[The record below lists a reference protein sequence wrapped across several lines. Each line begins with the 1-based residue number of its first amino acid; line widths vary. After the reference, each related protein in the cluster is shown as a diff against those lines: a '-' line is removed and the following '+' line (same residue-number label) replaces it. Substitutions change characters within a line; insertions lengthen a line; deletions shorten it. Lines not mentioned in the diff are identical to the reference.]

1 MPRNTRIP
9 EMRRANSSSVLR
21 AAVISAAVAAFSV
34 LAGCGGGGSDSTT
47 AAAGTGSGNAAS
59 GSANFRSFGEEAS
72 ASEQAAAAG
81 TVEEFL
87 RARADGDAAREC
99 SLMSASAKS
108 TLAQFGGGL
117 EERSQPC
124 PKSVKAIT
132 SQIRPNAV
140 EQPGPIQ
147 VIGMR
152 VDGERGFVLYRDRSG
167 DEFAFSVI
175 REGAVWK
182 AGGIAGY
189 RLQ

>member
-1 MPRNTRIP
+1 
-9 EMRRANSSSVLR
+9 MRRAPYQVLQT
-21 AAVISAAVAAFSV
+21 AAAAALVALTSV
-34 LAGCGGGGSDSTT
+34 LAGCGGGGSDSTS
-47 AAAGTGSGNAAS
+47 AAAGTAGSGNAAG
-59 GSANFRSFGEEAS
+59 GSTNLRSFGEEAS
-72 ASEQAAAAG
+72 TSEQAAAAR
-81 TVEEFL
+81 TVQEFL
-87 RARADGDAAREC
+87 RARADGDAAKEC